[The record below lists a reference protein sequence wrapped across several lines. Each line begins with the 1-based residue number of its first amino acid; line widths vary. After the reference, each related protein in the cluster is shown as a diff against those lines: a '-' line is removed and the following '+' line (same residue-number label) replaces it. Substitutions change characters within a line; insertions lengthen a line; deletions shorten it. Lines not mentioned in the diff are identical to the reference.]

1 MLPKKS
7 KGFCKSSFSELLNTK
22 YNISEKEANIL
33 FDMIGCEIRNSL
45 ESGNTVRLF
54 NIGALK
60 KITSKRSDRSEK
72 IRFRESK
79 RNASSLIRQT
89 QPKAD

>member
-1 MLPKKS
+1 MS
-7 KGFCKSSFSELLNTK
+7 TKGFCKSSFCKLLNSH

-33 FDMIGCEIRNSL
+33 FDLIGQEIRTVL
-45 ESGNTVRLF
+45 DSGNTVRLF

-60 KITSKRSDRSEK
+60 KITSKRADRSEK

-79 RNASSLIRQT
+79 KVLPHTLPI
-89 QPKAD
+89 D